1 MEPKAT
7 ATPSSVADAVRRLRA
22 GDAAAAEVLARHAL
36 RLSLRTA
43 AAVLRD
49 RDEAADVAQ
58 DAAVDVLLSLRKLR
72 DPDAFDAW
80 VHRITV
86 RHTFR
91 RLKRRRR
98 SEGSELPLALLEPE
112 PAATPG
118 HDVEATLARREALL
132 EALSSLPARQRLA
145 LALRYVHDL
154 SDADIAAALDCRKG
168 TVHALL
174 SRGRSRLRADAQLA
188 GLVLELK
195 GE

>member
-1 MEPKAT
+1 MERKAE
-7 ATPSSVADAVRRLRA
+7 ATPPTAVAGAVRRLRA
-22 GDAAAAEVLARHAL
+22 GDAAAAEDLARHAL

-49 RDEAADVAQ
+49 RDEAAEIAQ
-58 DAAVDVLLSLRKLR
+58 DVAVDVLLSLRKLR
-72 DPDAFDAW
+72 DPEAFDAW

-98 SEGSELPLALLEPE
+98 SEGSELPLALLEPR
-112 PAATPG
+112 AAAPG
-118 HDVEATLARREALL
+118 RDIDATLARRGALL
-132 EALSSLPARQRLA
+132 EALSNLPARQRLA

-154 SDADIAAALDCRKG
+154 SDADIAAALDCRRG